1 MLIQRFAAL
10 TGLSAHTLR
19 YYEKIGLLRPV
30 QRDGNGHRHFTEAD
44 VEWVQFI
51 KRLKDTGMALQDIR
65 NYAELR
71 AAGTGTLAQ
80 RRALLCTHAQQ
91 LEARL
96 ALETA
101 HLQRLQEKIAV
112 YDRALSEQT

>member
-1 MLIQRFAAL
+1 MLIQHFASL

-30 QRDGNGHRHFTEAD
+30 HRDGNGHRHFTEAD

-51 KRLKDTGMALQDIR
+51 KRLKDTGMPLRDILS
-65 NYAELR
+65 YAELR
-71 AAGTGTLAQ
+71 AAGSSTLAT
-80 RRALLCTHAQQ
+80 RRALLYAHAQQ

-96 ALETA
+96 ARDTA
-101 HLQRLQEKIAV
+101 HLQRLQEKIAI
-112 YDRALSEQT
+112 YDQALSEPA